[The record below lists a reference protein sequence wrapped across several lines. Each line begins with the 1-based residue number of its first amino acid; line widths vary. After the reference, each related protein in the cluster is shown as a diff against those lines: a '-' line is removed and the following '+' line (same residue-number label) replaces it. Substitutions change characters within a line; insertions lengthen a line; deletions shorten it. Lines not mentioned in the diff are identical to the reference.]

1 MNTPTEN
8 SRRSFIK
15 MAGGLTLGLVLPGAP
30 GAIAATGLIGA
41 ANAGAPTTFEPNAFV
56 RITSDN
62 KVTVI
67 AKHLEMGQGSH
78 TGLATLV
85 AEELDADWDQVF
97 VEGAPADA
105 KRYNNL
111 LWGPFQ
117 GTGGSTAIANS
128 FEQLRNAGATAR
140 AMLVGAAAAQWNVQ
154 ASSLS
159 VSRGRVSHAAS
170 KRSATF
176 GELADRAAD
185 LPVPTEVR
193 LKQPKDFVFIG
204 KHVTRKDGKAK
215 SNGTAMFTQDVRLP
229 GMLTA
234 LVAHPPRFGATV
246 KSFVADEALKVSGV
260 VDVVSIGTGVA
271 VLGVDFWSAKKGRDV
286 LTVKWSDS
294 NTMKLDS
301 SEIMAQYK
309 TLAREPGS
317 IARRDGDSDAAMKR
331 AKKVVEAAFE
341 FPYLAHA
348 AMEPMNCVVRL
359 TRGECEVWNG
369 EQFQTGDQGALAEL
383 LGLPP
388 EKVKLNMLFA
398 GGSFGRRANTHSD
411 YLIECARI
419 AKAINGRAPVKLVWT
434 REDDMRGGY
443 YRPMF
448 FHTLKAGLDA
458 AGTVMAWQHR
468 LVGQSIFAGTLMEE
482 MMVQKGVDQAS
493 VEGANNIP
501 YQINDLTVDLHSP
514 VIGVPVLWWRSV
526 GSTHTAFSVETFI
539 DELALAAGKDAVA
552 YRLAMLAKHPRH
564 REVLKLAAAKA
575 GWGKPLA
582 PVAKGEKRGRGIAV
596 HESFSSFVAQVVE
609 VTVKADKSYRVDR
622 VVCAVDCG
630 LAINPDIVRAQMEGS
645 IGFALSA
652 ARYGAITLTD
662 GVVDQSNFHDYR
674 IVSIAEMPKIEV
686 HIVPS
691 AKAPSGVGE
700 PGVPPFAPA
709 LANAIAAATG
719 VRLRKLPLQLV

>member
-317 IARRDGDSDAAMKR
+317 IARRDGDSDTAMKQ
-331 AKKVVEAAFE
+331 AKKVIEAAFE

-398 GGSFGRRANTHSD
+398 GGSFGRRANIHSD

-448 FHTLKAGLDA
+448 FHTIKAGLDA
-458 AGTVMAWQHR
+458 AGKVMAWQHR

-539 DELALAAGKDAVA
+539 DELALVAGKDAVA
-552 YRLAMLAKHPRH
+552 YRLAMLAKPPRH

-575 GWGKPLA
+575 GWGKPLTA
-582 PVAKGEKRGRGIAV
+582 GAKGEKRGRGIAL

-630 LAINPDIVRAQMEGS
+630 LAINPDIVRAQMEGC

-652 ARYGAITLTD
+652 ARYGAISLTD

-674 IVSIAEMPKIEV
+674 IISIAEMPKIEV